1 MTYDLTGTIV
11 DVFPIQ
17 TFAKGF
23 RKREYVVETGD
34 QRPQKILFTLV
45 QDKCD
50 YLDSYGVGDTV
61 TSSFEVKG
69 REWQDNKSGT
79 TKYFNSLEVTSMS
92 GQQRSDT
99 KKKAAVSADDE
110 DDEIFRSLGI
120 DIGPK
125 KASTSH
131 VQTSKEQ
138 DDDLPW

>member
-1 MTYDLTGTIV
+1 MAFELTGTII
-11 DVFPIQ
+11 DVFPAQ
-17 TFAKGF
+17 TFNKGF

-34 QRPQKILFTLV
+34 RYPQKIIFTLV

-61 TSSFEVKG
+61 TSAFEVKG
-69 REWQDNKSGT
+69 REWQDKSGA
-79 TKYFNSLEVTSMS
+79 TKYFNSLEVSSMS

-99 KKKAAVSADDE
+99 KSKAPVDTGDE

-125 KASTSH
+125 KASTEYTKS
-131 VQTSKEQ
+131 TEK